1 MRTVVLGPPPAELQ
15 AFIARR
21 HSLGL
26 DGFDEVWKGEYHMAP
41 MAHPFHGYLFQE
53 VSALLRPLV
62 QGAGLIST
70 AAFNLGQPDDFRVPD
85 GGLHRSLP
93 TTVYVPTAAA
103 VIEIES
109 PDDETW
115 DKLDFYAEH
124 DVSEV
129 LIVSYLSR
137 SVTWLGL
144 AVSGRYEP
152 LDHSRLLGDGTAE
165 FQTKIDWPPAE
176 PEGGLSI
183 EDGPIDQP
191 LTRDG
196 P

>member
-15 AFIARR
+15 ALIARR
-21 HSLGL
+21 HLLGL

-41 MAHPFHGYLFQE
+41 MAHPFHGYMYDRIT
-53 VSALLRPLV
+53 VLLEPLV
-62 QGAGLIST
+62 KRAGLIST
-70 AAFNLGQPDDFRVPD
+70 AAFNLGQPEDFRVPD

-103 VIEIES
+103 VVEIES

-115 DKLDFYAEH
+115 EKLDFYAEH

-144 AVSGRYEP
+144 AASGRYET
-152 LDHSRLLGDGTAE
+152 LDHSRLLGEGTAE
-165 FQTKIDWPPAE
+165 FSTQINWPTAE
-176 PEGGLSI
+176 PEVGQRD
-183 EDGPIDQP
+183 EDGPPQ
-191 LTRDG
+191 
-196 P
+196 